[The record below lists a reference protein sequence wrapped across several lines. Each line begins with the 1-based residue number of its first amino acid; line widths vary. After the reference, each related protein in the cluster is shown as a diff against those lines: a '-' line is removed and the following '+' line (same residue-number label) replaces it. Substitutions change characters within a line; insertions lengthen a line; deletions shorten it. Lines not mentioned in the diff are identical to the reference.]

1 MDVIRL
7 KQIIPHVFQDR
18 SELRSEVWNQIVEFK
33 KGEFYM
39 LEAVSGAGKS
49 SLCSYIY
56 GYRND
61 YQGTIAF
68 DHQDIR
74 MLKIDDWVKVR
85 KSSLSILFQEL
96 RLFPELTTWENIKL
110 KNALTHYR
118 YEHELEEWFD
128 RLGIAD
134 KRNAKVETLSWGQ
147 QQRVAFI
154 RALCQPF
161 DFIFLDEPISHMD
174 EENVRIMSQIL
185 RDEVRK
191 HGAGLILTS
200 IGKHLS
206 LDYSKTL
213 RL

>member
-1 MDVIRL
+1 MGEY
-7 KQIIPHVFQDR
+7 K
-18 SELRSEVWNQIVEFK
+18 VE
-33 KGEFYM
+33 EC
-39 LEAVSGAGKS
+39 V
-49 SLCSYIY
+49 
-56 GYRND
+56 
-61 YQGTIAF
+61 
-68 DHQDIR
+68 
-74 MLKIDDWVKVR
+74 
-85 KSSLSILFQEL
+85 
-96 RLFPELTTWENIKL
+96 
-110 KNALTHYR
+110 
-118 YEHELEEWFD
+118 D

-161 DFIFLDEPISHMD
+161 DFIFLDEPISHLD